1 MRSDVFYKAYTTW
14 HLYPTVTEKDFNKI
28 QTKERSSQQKKR
40 KQHSEKKRVFHWF
53 REIRLLVIN
62 WRQQQMTTLTR
73 TEALTGI
80 WRVVQDFI
88 RDLTEQR
95 SAVADEGERRSEAR
109 EGSMGGDFSWAWGPN
124 DGDLVWFL
132 ILTLWAS

>member
-1 MRSDVFYKAYTTW
+1 MVCGDTRGPAFFTKHILLYTFTQQQ
-14 HLYPTVTEKDFNKI
+14 LYPTATEKDFNKF

-73 TEALTGI
+73 IEALTGI
-80 WRVVQDFI
+80 LRVMEDI
-88 RDLTEQR
+88 IKDLIELR
-95 SAVADEGERRSEAR
+95 SAVADEGERRSELR
-109 EGSMGGDFSWAWGPN
+109 EGSKGGDFS
-124 DGDLVWFL
+124 
-132 ILTLWAS
+132 